1 MYNTGMGPDRSRI
14 DLKDGAQVRWWC
26 GKFGCGDIR
35 LREAVG
41 AVGEAPHHV
50 ERYLKAARISRSRAE
65 MMRRRP
71 ASHGAIG
78 RQPFGFR
85 ETEVESR

>member
-1 MYNTGMGPDRSRI
+1 MYNTGMVPDRSHI
-14 DLKDGAQVRWWC
+14 DLQDGAQVRWWC

-35 LREAVG
+35 LREAVR

-71 ASHGAIG
+71 ASHSGMA
-78 RQPFGFR
+78 RPSFGFR
-85 ETEVESR
+85 ETEGGR